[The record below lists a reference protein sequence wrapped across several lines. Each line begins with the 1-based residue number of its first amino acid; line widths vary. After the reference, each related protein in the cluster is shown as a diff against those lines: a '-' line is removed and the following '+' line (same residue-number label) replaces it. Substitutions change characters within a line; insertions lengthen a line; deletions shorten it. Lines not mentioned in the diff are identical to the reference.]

1 MKSAAATKKSLKDIL
16 LDIKAEMALKEA
28 VADAIA
34 KHKKLGY
41 PIAVWRNGKVVSIPA
56 HEIIIPSPDT
66 RRTDENNDLL
76 FTPAKNQSIQTLTKE
91 GHAKEN
97 TRPYRKTREK
107 KK

>member
-1 MKSAAATKKSLKDIL
+1 MKSAAATKKSLKNMP

-41 PIAVWRNGKVVSIPA
+41 PIVVWRNGKVVSIPA
-56 HEIIIPSPDT
+56 HEIVVPPPDIK
-66 RRTDENNDLL
+66 RTDINENLL
-76 FTPAKNQSIQTLTKE
+76 FTSNNRSAGARTKE
-91 GHAKEN
+91 AQVKEK
-97 TRPYRKTREK
+97 TVSYSKTRDK

>member
-1 MKSAAATKKSLKDIL
+1 MKSAAATKKSLKNIP

-56 HEIIIPSPDT
+56 HEIIIPSADIK
-66 RRTDENNDLL
+66 RTDINENLL
-76 FTPAKNQSIQTLTKE
+76 FTSKNRSAGAHTKE
-91 GHAKEN
+91 GHVKEK
-97 TRPYRKTREK
+97 TVSYRKTREK

>member
-1 MKSAAATKKSLKDIL
+1 MKSGSAKKKSLKDIP

-41 PIAVWRNGKVVSIPA
+41 PISVWRNGKVVSIPA
-56 HEIIIPSPDT
+56 HEIVIPQQDT
-66 RRTDENNDLL
+66 RKTNTDKDLL
-76 FTPAKNQSIQTLTKE
+76 FTPVKDQGTLTLTKE
-91 GHAKEN
+91 GQVKEE
-97 TRPYRKTREK
+97 TGTYHKTREK

>member
-1 MKSAAATKKSLKDIL
+1 MKSRAATKTSVKDL
-16 LDIKAEMALKEA
+16 PLDIKAEMALKEA

-56 HEIIIPSPDT
+56 REIVIPPPDIK
-66 RRTDENNDLL
+66 RTDINENLL
-76 FTPAKNQSIQTLTKE
+76 ITPAKNQSIQTLTKE